1 MRKAADLNGITGHEF
16 TTKKMARLFNKLAT
30 RELARLQVARYT
42 NKADHWSVI
51 RKKKTHMDKALKHFD
66 EFYGNVYGKSWE
78 NIRTALLMEEHK
90 YMAVV
95 NNFSDID
102 RIKSELES
110 QGAMN
115 LRAIYKTYKEHID
128 ANYRK
133 SNRKKRKEN
142 EAGSRM
148 KSVIANAETS
158 AIQSHYPADYASPP
172 TSLSTK
178 DNEEDIAPENQ
189 GLQPV
194 EMKSIESNLNEISL
208 DENRIVHPSATLS
221 GLYEFVPATK
231 IKGLEDWVLESQHYG
246 YYKEGLDFTVKV
258 EKEVLLTFP
267 QYFNV
272 YTFEENNDSKF
283 PSPKKGS
290 TGVLDYYL
298 LDGASVLPVLA
309 LDLQPGDAVLD
320 MCAAPGGKTLSILQT
335 LTPHVMVANDIQA
348 SRVQRIHKVIDEYI
362 AGIGQWNERLFV
374 TERDARFIDDK
385 DMYNKILVDV
395 PCTTDRHVLHSEDNN
410 IFKPQRIRERL
421 KMPELQADI
430 LTNALKII
438 SVGGTVV
445 YSTCSLS
452 PVQNDGVV
460 GMALKKVWEETNS
473 IMVVK
478 DMRKSLAPLRCLYE
492 FGKFGLK
499 YGHIA
504 IPTLDNNWG
513 PMYFCKIV
521 RTR

>member
-1 MRKAADLNGITGHEF
+1 
-16 TTKKMARLFNKLAT
+16 MARLFNRQTIKDLAKM
-30 RELARLQVARYT
+30 QVARYG
-42 NKADHWSVI
+42 NKKEHWSVI
-51 RKKKTHMDKALKHFD
+51 KKKKTHMGKALKHFD
-66 EFYGNVYGKSWE
+66 EFYGDVYGKSWE
-78 NIRTALLMEEHK
+78 NIRSALLIEEHK

-95 NNFSDID
+95 NSFSDID

-110 QGAMN
+110 HGAMN
-115 LRAIYKTYKEHID
+115 LKTIYETYKEHID
-128 ANYRK
+128 ENPPK
-133 SNRKKRKEN
+133 SKKTKNKQARNRI
-142 EAGSRM
+142 
-148 KSVIANAETS
+148 KSLISDAEVSTV
-158 AIQSHYPADYASPP
+158 QSHYPMDYVSPP
-172 TSLSTK
+172 TSLSTS
-178 DNEEDIAPENQ
+178 DEAEDIAVENP

-194 EMKSIESNLNEISL
+194 EMKPIESDLNKIAL
-208 DENRIVHPSATLS
+208 DENRIIQPNAGLS
-221 GLYEFVPATK
+221 ELYEFVPATK
-231 IKGLEDWVLESQHYG
+231 IKGMEDWILESQHYG
-246 YYKEGLDFTVKV
+246 YYKEGENFSVNI
-258 EKEVLLTFP
+258 EKEILLMFP
-267 QYFNV
+267 QYLNI
-272 YTFEENNDSKF
+272 YTFEENNDSRF

-335 LTPHVMVANDIQA
+335 LMPNIMVANDIQK
-348 SRVQRIHKVIDEYI
+348 SRADRINKVINQYV
-362 AGIGQWNERLFV
+362 AGIGQWEDRLCV

-395 PCTTDRHVLHSEDNN
+395 PCTTDRHVLHSEENN
-410 IFKPQRIRERL
+410 IFKPQRIRERVQI
-421 KMPELQADI
+421 PELQAAI

-452 PVQNDGVV
+452 PIQNDGVV

-473 IMVVK
+473 TMIVK
-478 DMRKSLAPLRCLYE
+478 DMSEALSPLRCLYK
-492 FGKFGLK
+492 FGNFGLK

-504 IPTLDNNWG
+504 IPTLQNNWG

>member
-1 MRKAADLNGITGHEF
+1 
-16 TTKKMARLFNKLAT
+16 MARLFNRLAS
-30 RELARLQVARYT
+30 RELVRMQVARFG

-51 RKKKTHMDKALKHFD
+51 KKKKTHMDKALKHFD

-78 NIRTALLMEEHK
+78 NIRAALLAEEHK

-95 NNFSDID
+95 NSFSDID
-102 RIKSELES
+102 RIKAELES

-115 LRAIYKTYKEHID
+115 LRTIYETYKEHLD
-128 ANYRK
+128 AKPHK
-133 SNRKKRKEN
+133 SKENRKGKRQGTGRTE
-142 EAGSRM
+142 
-148 KSVIANAETS
+148 SVISNTGMS
-158 AIQSHYPADYASPP
+158 VVQSHYPTDYTSPV
-172 TSLSTK
+172 SLST
-178 DNEEDIAPENQ
+178 DEDDQDLAVEDQ
-189 GLQPV
+189 ALQPV
-194 EMKSIESNLNEISL
+194 KLKPIESNLNEIAL
-208 DENRIVHPSATLS
+208 DENRIVHPNTSLS

-231 IKGLEDWVLESQHYG
+231 IKGMDDWVLESQHYG
-246 YYKEGLDFTVKV
+246 YYKEGLEFSVNV
-258 EKEVLLTFP
+258 ESEVMLTFP
-267 QYFNV
+267 QFLNI
-272 YTFEENNDSKF
+272 YTFEKDNNSKF

-309 LDLQPGDAVLD
+309 LDMQPGDVVLD

-335 LTPHVMVANDIQA
+335 LMPHTLVANDIQK
-348 SRVQRIHKVIDEYI
+348 SRVNRIHKIIDEYV
-362 AGIGQWNERLFV
+362 AGIGQWEDRLFV

-385 DMYNKILVDV
+385 DMFNKILVDV
-395 PCTTDRHVLHSEDNN
+395 PCTTDRHVLHSEENN
-410 IFKPQRIRERL
+410 IFKSQRVRERL
-421 KMPELQADI
+421 KIPELQAAI

-452 PVQNDGVV
+452 PIQNDGVV
-460 GMALKKVWEETNS
+460 GMALKKAWEETNS
-473 IMVVK
+473 IMIVK
-478 DMRKSLAPLRCLYE
+478 DMSKALNPLRCLYR
-492 FGKFGLK
+492 FGNFGLK

-504 IPTLDNNWG
+504 IPALSNNWG

>member
-1 MRKAADLNGITGHEF
+1 
-16 TTKKMARLFNKLAT
+16 MARLFNRQAIKDLAKM
-30 RELARLQVARYT
+30 QVVRYG

-51 RKKKTHMDKALKHFD
+51 KKKKTHMDKALKHFD
-66 EFYGNVYGKSWE
+66 EFYGDVYGKSWE
-78 NIRTALLMEEHK
+78 SIRTALLIKEHK

-95 NNFSDID
+95 NSFSDID

-110 QGAMN
+110 HGAMN
-115 LRAIYKTYKEHID
+115 LKAIYEIYKEHID
-128 ANYRK
+128 
-133 SNRKKRKEN
+133 EN
-142 EAGSRM
+142 
-148 KSVIANAETS
+148 
-158 AIQSHYPADYASPP
+158 P
-172 TSLSTK
+172 
-178 DNEEDIAPENQ
+178 
-189 GLQPV
+189 
-194 EMKSIESNLNEISL
+194 NLNEIAL
-208 DENRIVHPSATLS
+208 DENRIIQPNVGLS

-231 IKGLEDWVLESQHYG
+231 IKGMEDWILESQHYG
-246 YYKEGLDFTVKV
+246 YYKEGANFSVNN

-267 QYFNV
+267 QYLNI
-272 YTFEENNDSKF
+272 YTFEENNDSRF
-283 PSPKKGS
+283 PSSKKGS

-335 LTPHVMVANDIQA
+335 LMPNIMVANDIQK
-348 SRVQRIHKVIDEYI
+348 SRVDRINKVINQYV
-362 AGIGQWNERLFV
+362 AGIGQWEDRLCV
-374 TERDARFIDDK
+374 TQRDARFIDDK
-385 DMYNKILVDV
+385 DMYNKVMHRKFDFFREIFIITIFLQILVDV
-395 PCTTDRHVLHSEDNN
+395 PCTTDRHVLHSEENN

-421 KMPELQADI
+421 KLPELQAAI

-452 PVQNDGVV
+452 PIQNDGVV
-460 GMALKKVWEETNS
+460 GMALKKVWEETNF
-473 IMVVK
+473 IMIVK
-478 DMRKSLAPLRCLYE
+478 DMSEALSPLKCLYK
-492 FGKFGLK
+492 FGNFGLK

-504 IPTLDNNWG
+504 IPTLQNNWG

>member
-1 MRKAADLNGITGHEF
+1 
-16 TTKKMARLFNKLAT
+16 MARLFNRQAIKDLAKI
-30 RELARLQVARYT
+30 QVARYG

-51 RKKKTHMDKALKHFD
+51 KKKKTHMDKALKHFD
-66 EFYGNVYGKSWE
+66 EFYGDVYGKSWE
-78 NIRTALLMEEHK
+78 SIRTALLIKEHK

-95 NNFSDID
+95 NSFSDID

-110 QGAMN
+110 HGAMN
-115 LRAIYKTYKEHID
+115 LKAIYEIYKEHID
-128 ANYRK
+128 ENPIKPSKSK
-133 SNRKKRKEN
+133 SNKTKNKQAKDRI
-142 EAGSRM
+142 
-148 KSVIANAETS
+148 KSLISDAEVSTV
-158 AIQSHYPADYASPP
+158 QSHYPTDYMSPP
-172 TSLSTK
+172 TSLSTS
-178 DNEEDIAPENQ
+178 DDAENVAVENQ

-194 EMKSIESNLNEISL
+194 EMKPIESDLNKIAL
-208 DENRIVHPSATLS
+208 DENRIIQPNVGLS

-231 IKGLEDWVLESQHYG
+231 IKGMEDWILESQHYG
-246 YYKEGLDFTVKV
+246 YYKEGANFSVNN

-267 QYFNV
+267 QYLNI
-272 YTFEENNDSKF
+272 YTFEENNDSRF

-335 LTPHVMVANDIQA
+335 FMPNIMVANDIQK
-348 SRVQRIHKVIDEYI
+348 SRVDRINKVINQYT
-362 AGIGQWNERLFV
+362 AGIGQWEDRLRV

-395 PCTTDRHVLHSEDNN
+395 PCTTDRHVLHSEENN
-410 IFKPQRIRERL
+410 MFKPQRIRERL
-421 KMPELQADI
+421 KLPELQAAI

-452 PVQNDGVV
+452 PIQNDGVV
-460 GMALKKVWEETNS
+460 GMALKKVWEETNF
-473 IMVVK
+473 IMIVK
-478 DMRKSLAPLRCLYE
+478 DMSEALSPLKCLYK
-492 FGKFGLK
+492 FGNFGLK

-504 IPTLDNNWG
+504 IPTLQNNWG

>member
-1 MRKAADLNGITGHEF
+1 
-16 TTKKMARLFNKLAT
+16 MARLFNRQAIKDLAKM
-30 RELARLQVARYT
+30 QVVRYG

-51 RKKKTHMDKALKHFD
+51 KKKKTHMDKALKHFD
-66 EFYGNVYGKSWE
+66 EFYGDVYGKSWE
-78 NIRTALLMEEHK
+78 SIRTALLIKEHK

-95 NNFSDID
+95 NSFSDID

-110 QGAMN
+110 HGAMN
-115 LRAIYKTYKEHID
+115 LKAIYEIYKEHID
-128 ANYRK
+128 ENPSKSK
-133 SNRKKRKEN
+133 SNK
-142 EAGSRM
+142 
-148 KSVIANAETS
+148 
-158 AIQSHYPADYASPP
+158 
-172 TSLSTK
+172 TK
-178 DNEEDIAPENQ
+178 NKQA
-189 GLQPV
+189 
-194 EMKSIESNLNEISL
+194 K
-208 DENRIVHPSATLS
+208 NRIKSLISDAEPNVGLS

-231 IKGLEDWVLESQHYG
+231 IKGMEDWILESQHYG
-246 YYKEGLDFTVKV
+246 YYKEGANFSVNN

-267 QYFNV
+267 QYLNI
-272 YTFEENNDSKF
+272 YTFEENNDSRF
-283 PSPKKGS
+283 PSSKKGS

-335 LTPHVMVANDIQA
+335 LMPNIMVANDIQK
-348 SRVQRIHKVIDEYI
+348 SRVNRINKVINQYV
-362 AGIGQWNERLFV
+362 AGIGQWEDRLCV

-385 DMYNKILVDV
+385 DMYNKVMHRKFDFFREIFIITIFLQILVDV
-395 PCTTDRHVLHSEDNN
+395 PCTTDRHVLHSEENN

-421 KMPELQADI
+421 KLPELQAAI

-452 PVQNDGVV
+452 PIQNDGVV
-460 GMALKKVWEETNS
+460 GMALKKVWEETNF
-473 IMVVK
+473 IMIVK
-478 DMRKSLAPLRCLYE
+478 DMSEALSPLKCLYK
-492 FGKFGLK
+492 FGNFGLK

-504 IPTLDNNWG
+504 IPTLQNNWG

>member
-1 MRKAADLNGITGHEF
+1 
-16 TTKKMARLFNKLAT
+16 MARLFNRQAIKDLAKM
-30 RELARLQVARYT
+30 QIARYG

-51 RKKKTHMDKALKHFD
+51 KKKKTHMDKALKHFD
-66 EFYGNVYGKSWE
+66 EFYGDVYGKSWE
-78 NIRTALLMEEHK
+78 SIRTALLIEKHK

-95 NNFSDID
+95 NSFSDVD

-110 QGAMN
+110 HGAMN
-115 LRAIYKTYKEHID
+115 LKTIYETYKEHID
-128 ANYRK
+128 ENSSK
-133 SNRKKRKEN
+133 SNKTKNKR
-142 EAGSRM
+142 ARGRI
-148 KSVIANAETS
+148 KSLISDAEVSTV
-158 AIQSHYPADYASPP
+158 QSHYPMDYVSPP
-172 TSLSTK
+172 ISLSTSDDTK
-178 DNEEDIAPENQ
+178 DIAVKNQ

-194 EMKSIESNLNEISL
+194 EMKPIESDLNKIAL
-208 DENRIVHPSATLS
+208 DENRIIQPNAGLS

-231 IKGLEDWVLESQHYG
+231 IKGMENWILESQYYG
-246 YYKEGLDFTVKV
+246 YYKEGANFSVNI

-267 QYFNV
+267 QYLNI
-272 YTFEENNDSKF
+272 YTFEEKNDSRF

-320 MCAAPGGKTLSILQT
+320 MCAAPGGKALSILQT
-335 LTPHVMVANDIQA
+335 LMPNIMVANDIQK
-348 SRVQRIHKVIDEYI
+348 SRVDRINKVINQYV
-362 AGIGQWNERLFV
+362 AGIGQWEDRLCV
-374 TERDARFIDDK
+374 TEQDARFIDDK

-395 PCTTDRHVLHSEDNN
+395 PCTTDRHVLHSEENN
-410 IFKPQRIRERL
+410 IFKPQRIQERL
-421 KMPELQADI
+421 KIPELQAAI

-452 PVQNDGVV
+452 PIQNDGVV

-473 IMVVK
+473 IMIVK
-478 DMRKSLAPLRCLYE
+478 DMSKALNPLRCLYN
-492 FGKFGLK
+492 FGNFGLK

-504 IPTLDNNWG
+504 IPTLKNNWG
-513 PMYFCKIV
+513 PMYFCKII
-521 RTR
+521 RAR

>member
-1 MRKAADLNGITGHEF
+1 
-16 TTKKMARLFNKLAT
+16 MARLFNRLAIK
-30 RELARLQVARYT
+30 ELARIQAATYST
-42 NKADHWSVI
+42 KKADHWSVLK
-51 RKKKTHMDKALKHFD
+51 RKKTHMDKALNHFD

-78 NIRTALLMEEHK
+78 SIRTALLMEEHK

-95 NNFSDID
+95 NSFSDIN
-102 RIKSELES
+102 RIKAELES

-115 LRAIYKTYKEHID
+115 LRTIYEIYKEHID
-128 ANYRK
+128 ANPPK
-133 SNRKKRKEN
+133 SNKKKEKGRKAK
-142 EAGSRM
+142 SRM
-148 KSVIANAETS
+148 ESVISNVATS
-158 AIQSHYPADYASPP
+158 LVQSHYPTDYESAP
-172 TSLSTK
+172 TSLNTNK
-178 DNEEDIAPENQ
+178 DEDTAVTDQ

-194 EMKSIESNLNEISL
+194 EMKSIESNLNEITL
-208 DENRIVHPSATLS
+208 DENRIVHPNASMS

-231 IKGLEDWVLESQHYG
+231 IKGMEDWVLESQHYG
-246 YYKEGLDFTVKV
+246 YYKEGSGFSVNI
-258 EKEVLLTFP
+258 EKEAVLAFP
-267 QYFNV
+267 EYLNV
-272 YTFEENNDSKF
+272 YTFEQNNDSDF

-309 LDLQPGDAVLD
+309 LDVQPGDAVLD

-335 LTPHVMVANDIQA
+335 LMPNIMVANDIQK
-348 SRVQRIHKVIDEYI
+348 SRVNRIHKVIDQYV
-362 AGIGQWNERLFV
+362 AGIGEWEKRLFV

-385 DMYNKILVDV
+385 DMFNKILVDV

-410 IFKPQRIRERL
+410 IFKPQRIQERL
-421 KMPELQADI
+421 KMPELQAAI

-452 PVQNDGVV
+452 PIQNDGVV
-460 GMALKKVWEETNS
+460 GMALKKAWEETNS
-473 IMVVK
+473 VMIVK
-478 DMRKSLAPLRCLYE
+478 DMSEALNPLRCLYE
-492 FGKFGLK
+492 FGNFGLK

-504 IPTLDNNWG
+504 IPTLENNWG

-521 RTR
+521 RIR